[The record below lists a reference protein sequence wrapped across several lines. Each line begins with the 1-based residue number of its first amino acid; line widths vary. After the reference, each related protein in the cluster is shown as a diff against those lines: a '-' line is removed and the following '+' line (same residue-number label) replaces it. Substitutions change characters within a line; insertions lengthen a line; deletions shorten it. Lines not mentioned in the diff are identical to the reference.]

1 MSDTFDGHQRERL
14 PAIAL
19 EDLFAGAAY
28 QPPRLEDDPAARILG
43 LVVDPA
49 LRFDGSAVKRARIR
63 AGLKLPLLVQKLIQR
78 GWEVTN
84 SEALGWENGRS
95 GAIAP
100 ALIAAVADIVGA
112 SQSSLAASAPT
123 NDPVSAIRTSESFR
137 QLVTRAAEAL
147 SVPWD
152 VAAAKLESAAAIP
165 VHRGGTPDIDA
176 ALQSLEVLV
185 EELESR
191 RR

>member
-1 MSDTFDGHQRERL
+1 MSDTFDRHQGERL

-19 EDLFAGAAY
+19 EDLLAGAAY

-43 LVVDPA
+43 LIVDPA
-49 LRFDGSAVKRARIR
+49 LRFDGSAVKRARLR
-63 AGLKLPLLVQKLIQR
+63 AGLKLPQLVQQLVQR
-78 GWEVTN
+78 GWDVSN
-84 SEALGWENGRS
+84 SEALGWETGRS

-112 SQSSLAASAPT
+112 PQGSLAATAPT
-123 NDPVSAIRTSESFR
+123 NDPVSAIRATEVFR

-147 SVPWD
+147 SVPWE

-165 VHRGGTPDIDA
+165 VHRGGAPDIDA
-176 ALQSLEVLV
+176 ALQSLEMLV

-191 RR
+191 RK

>member
-1 MSDTFDGHQRERL
+1 
-14 PAIAL
+14 
-19 EDLFAGAAY
+19 
-28 QPPRLEDDPAARILG
+28 LG
-43 LVVDPA
+43 LIAEPA
-49 LRFDGSAVKRARIR
+49 LRFDGSAVKRARLR
-63 AGLKLPLLVQKLIQR
+63 AGLKLPQLVQKLVQR
-78 GWEVTN
+78 GWDVSN
-84 SEALGWENGRS
+84 SEALGWETGRS

-100 ALIAAVADIVGA
+100 ALIAAVADILGA

-123 NDPVSAIRTSESFR
+123 NDPLSAIRATEVFR
-137 QLVTRAAEAL
+137 QLVARAAEAL
-147 SVPWD
+147 SVPWE

-191 RR
+191 RE